1 MKALGIVVWPGES
14 GRRSMECLRQRR
26 FRLLWRWL
34 DVEKAKVWLLRH
46 LPSVD
51 PRIHVLRLHPPYQQ
65 RILL

>member
-1 MKALGIVVWPGES
+1 MARRDSG

-34 DVEKAKVWLLRH
+34 DVEKACGYYGICHLLIRE
-46 LPSVD
+46 STSCV
-51 PRIHVLRLHPPYQQ
+51 HPPYQ